1 MMIFAMVCVSLLLI
15 CMGGGF
21 TGSLRGAIEFYL
33 IVSLSLGAIG
43 IPIIFLDN
51 RDDLDYCEVRINRIH
66 NQIETTRRILEAV
79 ERIK

>member
-1 MMIFAMVCVSLLLI
+1 MLIFAMVWISLLLI
-15 CMGGGF
+15 CMGVGF

-51 RDDLDYCEVRINRIH
+51 RDDLNYCEVRINRIH
-66 NQIETTRRILEAV
+66 NEIETTRRITEAV
-79 ERIK
+79 KRIK